1 MIIRKGDA
9 RSKTTDQPNFGRMDT
24 TSFSDMAGI
33 KQYGAYLQTLHPG
46 GKSSNRHWHENE
58 DEFLFVVSGQVTIV
72 ENDGPH
78 VLEAGDAACWPAGVA
93 NAHHVLN
100 ESALP
105 CSYLI
110 VGTRVTRDV
119 CHYPD
124 LGRTLYSEGGEW
136 RMEDSEGKVLRSGT
150 FDPFGSD

>member
-9 RSKTTDQPNFGRMDT
+9 RSKTTDQPNFGKMET
-24 TSFSDMAGI
+24 TSFADIAGI

-58 DEFLFVVSGQVTIV
+58 DEFLFVVSGHLTIV

-78 VLEAGDAACWPAGVA
+78 VLEPGDAACWPAGVA

-100 ESALP
+100 ETDQP
-105 CSYLI
+105 CSYVM

-124 LGRTLYSEGGEW
+124 SGKTLHTEGGEW
-136 RMEDSEGKVLRSGT
+136 RMEDSEGKVLRTGT
-150 FDPFGSD
+150 FDAYGSD

>member
-9 RSKTTDQPNFGRMDT
+9 RSKTTDQPNFGKMET

-58 DEFLFVVSGQVTIV
+58 DEFLFVVSGQLTIV

-78 VLEAGDAACWPAGVA
+78 VLRAGDVACWPAGVA

-100 ESALP
+100 ESAHP
-105 CSYLI
+105 CSYVM

-124 LGRTLYSEGGEW
+124 SGKTLYSEDGEW
-136 RMEDSEGKVLRSGT
+136 RMEDAEGNVLRSGT
-150 FDPFGSD
+150 FDAYGSD

>member
-9 RSKTTDQPNFGRMDT
+9 PSKTTDQLNFGKMET
-24 TSFSDMAGI
+24 TSFSDIAGI

-58 DEFLFVVSGQVTIV
+58 DEFLFVVFGQITIV

-78 VLEAGDAACWPAGVA
+78 VLEPGDTACWPAGVD

-100 ESALP
+100 ESALA
-105 CSYLI
+105 CSYVM

-124 LGRTLYSEGGEW
+124 LGKTLHSEGAEW
-136 RMEDSEGKVLRSGT
+136 RMEDAEGKVIRSGT
-150 FDPFGSD
+150 FDAYGSD